1 MECEVCGHELN
12 FDGTCDYCRQTRSV
26 RVMER
31 WEDADYA
38 ETSIEDVEFVD
49 EGSTGER
56 PQDFQRVYEDNSSQ
70 GSAEEDFRKH
80 FRGYGG
86 DNGSAKIFTFGFG
99 NGNSGITKWQLWKY
113 KLMGG
118 LVLAAVAA
126 ILLVVALPL
135 AVIGVIAALMGY
147 GVYKFLK

>member
-1 MECEVCGHELN
+1 MLRRISG
-12 FDGTCDYCRQTRSV
+12 
-26 RVMER
+26 
-31 WEDADYA
+31 
-38 ETSIEDVEFVD
+38 
-49 EGSTGER
+49 
-56 PQDFQRVYEDNSSQ
+56 
-70 GSAEEDFRKH
+70 KH

-147 GVYKFLK
+147 VVYKFLK